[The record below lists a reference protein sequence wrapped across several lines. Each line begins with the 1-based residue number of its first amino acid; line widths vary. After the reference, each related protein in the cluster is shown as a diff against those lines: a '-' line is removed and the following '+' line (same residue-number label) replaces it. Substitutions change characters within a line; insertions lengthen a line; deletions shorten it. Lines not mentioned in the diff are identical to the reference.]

1 MRDDVSVNPVEESID
16 NYTRVIDAT
25 LRMIDTDHDMP
36 PMLLSENGTEIET
49 YDVTQPLLQMTPQE
63 GGMYMELRLRGDC
76 ATRCAMAAM
85 AYMPNDEGTLEE
97 CIIMV
102 VVDKND
108 VTHRFG
114 IVRRDLDDNLQVPM
128 WDTWP
133 GTSDLEDFVPALRRG
148 VVPLG

>member
-1 MRDDVSVNPVEESID
+1 
-16 NYTRVIDAT
+16 
-25 LRMIDTDHDMP
+25 
-36 PMLLSENGTEIET
+36 
-49 YDVTQPLLQMTPQE
+49 
-63 GGMYMELRLRGDC
+63 
-76 ATRCAMAAM
+76 MAAM
-85 AYMPNDEGTLEE
+85 AYMPNDLGENEE